1 MRRTAARR
9 RQPAGSHRRRA
20 TPEQA
25 ARPLTFVTAKTAD
38 VQDLPWGRHW
48 WLSNPDVTG
57 AADLALVQVR
67 MPPGTG
73 HQFHYHPEF
82 EEIIYVVEG
91 VAEQWVDR
99 TKERLEAGDIAF
111 IPKGV
116 VHGTYNA
123 GKRRLTFLAI
133 LSPAASTGPALVDCH
148 LDEPWRSLRRPLEP
162 GTRRRR

>member
-1 MRRTAARR
+1 MTRRTKPRETARR
-9 RQPAGSHRRRA
+9 PPPPGA
-20 TPEQA
+20 TRG
-25 ARPLTFVTAKTAD
+25 RPLTFVTATTAD
-38 VQDLPWGRHW
+38 VQDFPWGRHW

-57 AADLALVQVR
+57 AADLALVRVK

-91 VAEQWVDR
+91 TAEQWVNR
-99 TKERLEAGDIAF
+99 EKRRLKAGDTAF

-123 GKRRLTFLAI
+123 GRGPLTFLAI
-133 LSPAASTGPALVDCH
+133 LSPAASKGPALVDCH
-148 LDEPWRSLRRPLEP
+148 LDEPWRSLRAPLDLDTR
-162 GTRRRR
+162 TRRR